1 MMIRLTFG
9 FLCTLCLSAL
19 GCGDGNAAAGGS
31 AGSGGAGGAGGAGGV
46 MMFEPGPTCTT
57 FCANVVGVCEAIDF
71 TEASCR
77 QGCEGDL
84 AEERAVSEACGD
96 AVEAVFVC
104 AAELDCDDVDAWL
117 NPPAEPTDDRP
128 CDAEIDAV
136 DAERAADAACAN
148 PSN

>member
-1 MMIRLTFG
+1 MTRLTFG

-19 GCGDGNAAAGGS
+19 GCGDGSGAPGGS
-31 AGSGGAGGAGGAGGV
+31 AGSGGAGGAGGV
-46 MMFEPGPTCTT
+46 MMFDPGPTCTA
-57 FCANVVGVCEAIDF
+57 FCANVVGVCEAIDS

-77 QGCEGDL
+77 QGCEGNL

-96 AVEAVFVC
+96 AVEAVFMC
-104 AAELDCDDVDAWL
+104 AAELGCDDVDAWL
-117 NPPAEPTDDRP
+117 TPPAEPTDDRP

-136 DAERAADAACAN
+136 DAERTADQACAQI

>member
-1 MMIRLTFG
+1 MTRLTFG
-9 FLCTLCLSAL
+9 LLCTLGLSAL

-31 AGSGGAGGAGGAGGV
+31 AGSGGAGGAGGV
-46 MMFEPGPTCTT
+46 IMFEPGPTCTA
-57 FCANVVGVCEAIDF
+57 FCATVVGVCEAIDS

-77 QGCEGDL
+77 QGCERSL

-104 AAELDCDDVDAWL
+104 AAELDCDDVDAWFD
-117 NPPAEPTDDRP
+117 PPAEPTDDRP

-136 DAERAADAACAN
+136 DAERAADAACAQIQ
-148 PSN
+148 SN